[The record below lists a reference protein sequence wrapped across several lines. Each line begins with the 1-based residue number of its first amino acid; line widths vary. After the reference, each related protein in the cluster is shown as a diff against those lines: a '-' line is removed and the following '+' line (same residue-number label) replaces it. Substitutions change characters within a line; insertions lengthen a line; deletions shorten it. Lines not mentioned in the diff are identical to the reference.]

1 MRMGSIKERERCR
14 GGAGGKE
21 GWRWGVVCSWV
32 ICEHGKC
39 TTFTFT

>member
-21 GWRWGVVCSWV
+21 GWRWGGCMFM
-32 ICEHGKC
+32 GNM
-39 TTFTFT
+39 